1 MGFVIILSLVLLNS
15 IPNIDM
21 IVLNFRVQETNT
33 SGIVIHHVAGL
44 GRHRLHIICVRMNG
58 QKEPSRH
65 ICPRHRTKD
74 AESPRPPFPARG
86 QDPSQHIC
94 RKNNVGDSW
103 SVIRHLRNIVKENE
117 KKTIDYL
124 SKVPGI
130 HQIKCRYL
138 KLD

>member
-65 ICPRHRTKD
+65 IC
-74 AESPRPPFPARG
+74 
-86 QDPSQHIC
+86 
-94 RKNNVGDSW
+94 RKNLVGDSW

-117 KKTIDYL
+117 KKTIGYL
-124 SKVPGI
+124 LKVPGI

>member
-58 QKEPSRH
+58 QKSRRVTSVHGTGRRTPSR
-65 ICPRHRTKD
+65 RD
-74 AESPRPPFPARG
+74 S
-86 QDPSQHIC
+86 PSQHAV
-94 RKNNVGDSW
+94 KTLPST
-103 SVIRHLRNIVKENE
+103 SVE
-117 KKTIDYL
+117 KIML
-124 SKVPGI
+124 GI
-130 HQIKCRYL
+130 LGQ
-138 KLD
+138 

>member
-65 ICPRHRTKD
+65 IC
-74 AESPRPPFPARG
+74 
-86 QDPSQHIC
+86 
-94 RKNNVGDSW
+94 RKKSCWGFLVSDTP
-103 SVIRHLRNIVKENE
+103 LE
-117 KKTIDYL
+117 KHCEGK
-124 SKVPGI
+124 
-130 HQIKCRYL
+130 
-138 KLD
+138 

>member
-1 MGFVIILSLVLLNS
+1 MSFVIILSLVLLNS

-65 ICPRHRTKD
+65 ICPGTGRRTPSRRD
-74 AESPRPPFPARG
+74 P
-86 QDPSQHIC
+86 PSQHAA
-94 RKNNVGDSW
+94 KTLPST
-103 SVIRHLRNIVKENE
+103 SVE
-117 KKTIDYL
+117 KIL
-124 SKVPGI
+124 LGI
-130 HQIKCRYL
+130 LNQ
-138 KLD
+138 